1 MHARRWALGALAA
14 LLLSLA
20 AAAATPLVAPPPPP
34 GWSFSDPP
42 RDYPG
47 LELYGHID
55 GGAELFHEF
64 GFVDLLVAS
73 YGDGTDRELDLE
85 VYRLEDARAAFAVYL
100 LKCGREAPLPAL
112 AHRHSASLHQL
123 TLVAGD
129 LFIQVNNPDG
139 VPELQQAMAAIAD
152 AAAGSRPAPS
162 GDPLFAALP
171 RAGLRPHSERLLR
184 GAFSEEPY
192 LPFASGDPLSLGGRV
207 YAAAGEYG
215 EALSPERAFVAAY
228 PDSGAARAALAAL
241 AAICRRDAT
250 LLNADAQGL
259 SFRDYAG
266 RFGSASLKGDTL
278 QLRTGLAT
286 LPAGH

>member
-1 MHARRWALGALAA
+1 MRALAW
-14 LLLSLA
+14 LLLVLASA
-20 AAAATPLVAPPPPP
+20 AAAREPLAPPPAPA
-34 GWSFSDPP
+34 GWRLAGAP
-42 RDYPG
+42 RLYPG
-47 LELYGHID
+47 RELYGHID

-64 GFVDLLVAS
+64 GFVDLLVAAYADS
-73 YGDGTDRELDLE
+73 ADRELDLE
-85 VYRLEDARAAFAVYL
+85 VYRLEDARAAYAVYL

-112 AHRHSASLHQL
+112 AHRHSAAPHQL

-139 VPELQQAMAAIAD
+139 APALQPAMAAIAD
-152 AAAGSRPAPS
+152 AAAGSRPAPG

-171 RAGLRPHSERLLR
+171 QAGLRPHSERLLR

-192 LPFASGDPLSLGGRV
+192 LPFSGGDPLSLDGRV
-207 YAAAGEYG
+207 YAAVGDYG

-241 AAICRRDAT
+241 AAICRRDAS
-250 LLNADAQGL
+250 LLAAAAQGL

-266 RFGSASLKGDTL
+266 RFGAARIAGDTL
-278 QLRTGLAT
+278 RLQSGLVSLPTLR
-286 LPAGH
+286 

>member
-1 MHARRWALGALAA
+1 MRARCRALGALVG
-14 LLLSLA
+14 LLLPLA

-42 RDYPG
+42 RDYAG

-112 AHRHSASLHQL
+112 AHRHSATLHQL

-139 VPELQQAMAAIAD
+139 APELQPAMAAIAD

-171 RAGLRPHSERLLR
+171 KASLRPHSERLLR

-207 YAAAGEYG
+207 YAAVGDYS
-215 EALSPERAFVAAY
+215 EALSPERAVVAAY
-228 PDSGAARAALAAL
+228 PDSGAAQAALAAL
-241 AAICRRDAT
+241 AAICRQDAT
-250 LLNADAQGL
+250 LLSADAQDL
-259 SFRDYAG
+259 RYRDYAG
-266 RFGSASLKGDTL
+266 RFGIAWIKGDTL
-278 QLRTGLAT
+278 RLRTGLVA
-286 LPAGH
+286 LPAEP